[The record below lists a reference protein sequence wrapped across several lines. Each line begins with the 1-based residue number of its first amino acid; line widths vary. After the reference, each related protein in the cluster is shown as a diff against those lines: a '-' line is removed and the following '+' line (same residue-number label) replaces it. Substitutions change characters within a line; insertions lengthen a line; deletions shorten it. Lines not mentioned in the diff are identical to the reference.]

1 MFPLFLNLT
10 DRLAVV
16 IGGGA
21 VGRRKASAVLAA
33 SGQVRLV
40 CLEPRP
46 LEMSDPHLDWRTEPY
61 APAHLD
67 GAALVFAAGPPDLN
81 AQIRVEAQRRGLWVN
96 AASDPES
103 GDFFLPAT
111 VRRGEFVLAVGSG
124 GSAPLLTQM
133 VRERLEAE
141 FDEAFGV
148 WVRLLGEMRLQV
160 KDRIAPAEQRRKVLT
175 SLCQWEWLERLR
187 REDENAIRAAM
198 LAEIERA
205 VFAAEHFLK
214 R

>member
-1 MFPLFLNLT
+1 MLPLFLNLT

-33 SGQVRLV
+33 GGQVRLV

-46 LEMSDPHLDWRTEPY
+46 TELSNPRLDWRTESY
-61 APAHLD
+61 TTAHLE

-81 AQIRVEAQRRGLWVN
+81 ARIVSDARARGVWVN
-96 AASDPES
+96 AASEPAR

-111 VRRGEFVLAVGSG
+111 VRRGEFVIAVSSG
-124 GSAPLLTQM
+124 GAAPILTQS
-133 VRERLEAE
+133 VREYLEEA

-148 WVRLLGEMRLQV
+148 WVQLLGEMRSLLRE
-160 KDRIAPAEQRRKVLT
+160 RIADAEQRRKVLT
-175 SLCQWEWLERLR
+175 RLCQWEWLERLR
-187 REDENAIRAAM
+187 REDSNEIRAAM
-198 LAEIERA
+198 LAEIERW
-205 VFAAEHFLK
+205 K
-214 R
+214 